1 VSWRIEVD
9 LDLCQSHGVCE
20 GEAPELFEVPKRS
33 QVRVLDTTPPD
44 ELRARAEA
52 AVRFCPTH
60 ALKIV
65 ETETEESN

>member
-1 VSWRIEVD
+1 MSWRIEVD
-9 LDLCQSHGVCE
+9 LDLCQSHAVCE

-33 QVRVLDTTPPD
+33 QVVVLDATPPA

-52 AVRFCPTH
+52 AVKFCPTH